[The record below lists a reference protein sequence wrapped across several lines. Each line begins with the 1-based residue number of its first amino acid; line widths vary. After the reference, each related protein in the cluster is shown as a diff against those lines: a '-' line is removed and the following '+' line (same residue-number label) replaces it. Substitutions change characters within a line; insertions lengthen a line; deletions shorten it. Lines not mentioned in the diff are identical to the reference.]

1 MQLLQEAVREFEG
14 TSGEVSIVVADCEAS
29 IAGGDVTG
37 ALQRLKSVPQSSPHY
52 VRACVA
58 MAAIH
63 LEHRKDSA
71 AYIQCYLH
79 LVVRLLVQMLV
90 ELRVMWV
97 WAHGSLLCC
106 LDAYASAY
114 ANSKG

>member
-1 MQLLQEAVREFEG
+1 VQLLQEAVREFEG
-14 TSGEVSIVVADCEAS
+14 TSEEVSIVVADCEAS
-29 IAGGDVTG
+29 IAGGDVSG
-37 ALQRLKSVPQSSPHY
+37 ALQRLKSVPETSPHY

-79 LVVRLLVQMLV
+79 LVVRLL
-90 ELRVMWV
+90 
-97 WAHGSLLCC
+97 GFLLARARGMHLCHC
-106 LDAYASAY
+106 KSRSVLPGHKR
-114 ANSKG
+114 KG